1 MTEIVQE
8 VAPLDTLY
16 AWGEA
21 VFYSL
26 PQGNTSSLPGI
37 FCSNAT
43 IATVP
48 IIPVILDPW
57 AFTVVQRRSSTAPV
71 VTIGD
76 RLDMTIHACVPEMLS
91 SLVMNMAIPLVIVDN
106 ATVVQIGPKLLHRT
120 LNAGDGKPTRCSFS
134 VRQQTIT
141 QEKVIFTRCSGEH
154 SI

>member
-26 PQGNTSSLPGI
+26 PQGNVSSLPGI
-37 FCSNAT
+37 VCSNAT

-57 AFTVVQRRSSTAPV
+57 AFTVVQRRSSTTPVPV
-71 VTIGD
+71 VTIGN

-91 SLVMNMAIPLVIVDN
+91 SLVMNMAIPLVRVDN

-120 LNAGDGKPTRCSFS
+120 LNAGDGKPTPRCSFS
-134 VRQQTIT
+134 VRQQAN
-141 QEKVIFTRCSGEH
+141 F
-154 SI
+154 